1 MITEVFSSVSP
12 DVTVFTGAYDGT
24 FTWEDER
31 NDSVSYISSVMNIL
45 SAYSSA
51 ENGRF
56 IYISSDAVFPADNEH
71 RYSEEDEVSA
81 FEPRSTAFVQAEDIC
96 RQFRT
101 DMNKDI
107 IIARIGGYY
116 HLPKTPEEM
125 DDFISE
131 FCVSYLKNG
140 TISIPDDRAIMPL
153 AQSDAIFFLSR
164 IALAPA
170 HRFSVYHISSGNQLT
185 AGELKNMIADAAES
199 SGYVIP
205 STESMSQ
212 KTESVGRVSAG
223 LRRFFE
229 RKADRDR
236 VVNADNRSKSI
247 FVHLR
252 YRQAMLNA
260 DRFREEFG
268 INRLSEFGKDIENI
282 VAHILKH
289 RKQFLRLNAVRLP
302 LFDVIAKEMVW
313 LFHNLLPFVEN
324 ILCFFGFFLL
334 NNSLSGSKYF
344 GRIDFYL
351 IYVLLFAILYGQQ
364 QAVFSAFLATAG
376 FLFVHLRGS
385 PDSGVLLDFSTYVWI
400 VQLFIFGLTVGY
412 LKDRLSAQKAVAL
425 YDYEHMTQQID
436 DVRDINESNVR
447 VKDALQ
453 TQIMLSAEEMAR
465 IAECWRLRKNYEI
478 CSEWSERLR
487 IVYPESLE
495 AFSTKLKLL
504 YDTNDRERF
513 FVTLEEMKQNGV
525 PLNHEMMEMVRIF
538 M

>member
-1 MITEVFSSVSP
+1 
-12 DVTVFTGAYDGT
+12 
-24 FTWEDER
+24 
-31 NDSVSYISSVMNIL
+31 
-45 SAYSSA
+45 
-51 ENGRF
+51 
-56 IYISSDAVFPADNEH
+56 
-71 RYSEEDEVSA
+71 
-81 FEPRSTAFVQAEDIC
+81 
-96 RQFRT
+96 
-101 DMNKDI
+101 
-107 IIARIGGYY
+107 
-116 HLPKTPEEM
+116 
-125 DDFISE
+125 
-131 FCVSYLKNG
+131 
-140 TISIPDDRAIMPL
+140 
-153 AQSDAIFFLSR
+153 
-164 IALAPA
+164 
-170 HRFSVYHISSGNQLT
+170 
-185 AGELKNMIADAAES
+185 
-199 SGYVIP
+199 
-205 STESMSQ
+205 
-212 KTESVGRVSAG
+212 
-223 LRRFFE
+223 
-229 RKADRDR
+229 
-236 VVNADNRSKSI
+236 
-247 FVHLR
+247 
-252 YRQAMLNA
+252 MLNA

-289 RKQFLRLNAVRLP
+289 RKQFLRLNAVRHP
-302 LFDVIAKEMVW
+302 LFDVFAKEMVW

-324 ILCFFGFFLL
+324 ILCFFCFFLL

-351 IYVLLFAILYGQQ
+351 IYVLLFAVLYGQQ